1 MNHLIVTAALAAA
14 ALAPT
19 LAHAGLES
27 DNPIHP
33 LVGIALTGGG
43 DKLSRIEYTNGTSQ
57 SVTAGGLV
65 QFYGGAEYHQKGS
78 PIGFQATL
86 GYHVDQA
93 SARNG
98 NQRFERFPVEAIA
111 LFNATPKFR
120 FGAGARYAMDAK
132 FSSDGAGYVGSGK
145 FKSQLGGLVM
155 GEWLITPSMGL
166 QVRFVSEKFKL
177 QVVAAN
183 GSDDVTVDGTHG
195 GVGFNYYF

>member
-1 MNHLIVTAALAAA
+1 MKHLIAPLALVA

-33 LVGIALTGGG
+33 LLGIAITGGG
-43 DKLSRIEYTNGTSQ
+43 DKLSSIEYTNGTTQ

-65 QFYGGAEYHQKGS
+65 QFYGGAEFHQAGS

-93 SARNG
+93 SASNG
-98 NQRFERFPVEAIA
+98 NQKFERFPLEAIA

-120 FGAGARYAMDAK
+120 FGLGARYAMDAK
-132 FSSDGAGYVGSGK
+132 FSSGGAGYVGSGK
-145 FKSQLGGLVM
+145 FESQLGGLAM
-155 GEWLITPSMGL
+155 AEWLITPSMGL
-166 QVRFVSEKFKL
+166 QVRFVDEKFKL
-177 QVVAAN
+177 KGAAAN
-183 GSDDVTVDGTHG
+183 GAGDVTVDGSHG

>member
-1 MNHLIVTAALAAA
+1 MKHLIAPLALAAA
-14 ALAPT
+14 FAPT
-19 LAHAGLES
+19 LAHAGLDS

-33 LVGIALTGGG
+33 LVGIAITGGG
-43 DKLSRIEYTNGTSQ
+43 DKLSSIEYTNGTSQ

-65 QFYGGAEYHQKGS
+65 QFYGGAEFHQQGS

-93 SARNG
+93 NARNG
-98 NQRFERFPVEAIA
+98 NQKFERFPLEAIA

-120 FGAGARYAMDAK
+120 FGLGARYSMDAK
-132 FSSDGAGYVGSGK
+132 FSSDGAGYVGNGK

-177 QVVAAN
+177 KGVAAD
-183 GSDDVTVDGTHG
+183 GSNDVTVDGTHG